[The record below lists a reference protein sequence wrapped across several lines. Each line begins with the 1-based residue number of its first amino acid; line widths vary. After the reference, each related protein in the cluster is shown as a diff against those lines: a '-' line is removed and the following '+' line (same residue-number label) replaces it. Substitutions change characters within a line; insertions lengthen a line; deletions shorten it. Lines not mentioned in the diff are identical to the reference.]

1 MKMTFNIVVSNCIFI
16 LATIII
22 FLISPDANATCTASS
37 GNITFPSVNLV
48 KRDAPNGT
56 VIATGQLITSISCN
70 NSGASGASSWNI
82 MPSTGTTDYG
92 PSIIAGVRQS
102 AFPGVGIRW
111 TNSNSTSGTTVTWSD
126 AALNAYTNG
135 GQTIALSGTTSVT
148 DTFEL
153 VKIGPVAS
161 QSLFSQVFG
170 YQYIPTGNSANRSN
184 LFDITLPPTNLLV
197 LGCDVTQSTIPVPL
211 GNDIQANIFTGPGS
225 TSTDVPFSIAL
236 NCDNGVRV
244 SFQLDGTD
252 SGTPGVLAL
261 NNDSDSATG
270 IGVQVLYKGNPV
282 TFGTVILD
290 GLITSAGDHNIDFLA
305 RYYQTGNS
313 VTGGPANATATFTMT
328 YN

>member
-1 MKMTFNIVVSNCIFI
+1 MKITFNILVSNFIFFLVAI
-16 LATIII
+16 MI
-22 FLISPDANATCTASS
+22 FLISSEALATCTASS
-37 GNITFPSVNLV
+37 GNVSIPTVNLV

-56 VIATGQLITSISCN
+56 VIASGQLITSISCN

-82 MPSTGTTDYG
+82 GPPTVTTDYG
-92 PSIIAGVRQS
+92 PSPIAGVRQS
-102 AFPGVGIRW
+102 AFPGIGIRW
-111 TNSNSTSGTTVTWSD
+111 TSLNSTSGTTVTWSD
-126 AALNAYTNG
+126 ASFNSYPNG
-135 GQTIALSGTTSVT
+135 GQTLALSGTTSIT
-148 DTFEL
+148 DTFEF

-161 QSLFSQVFG
+161 QSLFSQVFS
-170 YQYIPTGNSANRSN
+170 YQYIPTGNSANRSF
-184 LFDITLPPTNLLV
+184 LFDIILPPTNLLV

-236 NCDNGVRV
+236 NCDSGVRV

-270 IGVQVLYKGNPV
+270 IGIQVLYKGNPV
-282 TFGTVILD
+282 TFGTVIPD
-290 GLITSAGDHNIDFLA
+290 SLITSAGDHDIDFLA
-305 RYYQTGNS
+305 RYYQIGNS